1 MIFNH
6 SKQPIKTNSLL
17 RIKNNKSHFIRM
29 RNNSSE
35 IFKSYDFQNINNN
48 INKNNSDKKII
59 NKKNIGCQTFYN
71 MPYNIFSLD
80 PNINNYLLHKSKSTK
95 DIDSWESFLSKSSYE
110 GLHRK
115 FLNSKFYQSNICQN
129 VNISKIFL
137 DKTIQRNNLF
147 YDYNNNNKTQ
157 ISSISGVTKRKKYKI
172 KDNINFK
179 KKNFIYLYK
188 MLNDYDLGVD
198 NNKSTPIL
206 ERYKI
211 DKLPYKKI
219 YKGNYQKSLI
229 KDDIFD
235 LKKKDKIKIPYKK
248 LFRNRSAFKISMS
261 SI

>member
-1 MIFNH
+1 MIFNL
-6 SKQPIKTNSLL
+6 SKEKIKTNSLL
-17 RIKNNKSHFIRM
+17 RIKNNKSHLIRM

-35 IFKSYDFQNINNN
+35 LFKSYEFQNKIKN
-48 INKNNSDKKII
+48 INKNSIDKKAI

-71 MPYNIFSLD
+71 IPYNIFSLD

-129 VNISKIFL
+129 MNISKIFL
-137 DKTIQRNNLF
+137 DKTMLRNNLF

-206 ERYKI
+206 KLYKI
-211 DKLPYKKI
+211 DKLPVKKI
-219 YKGNYQKSLI
+219 YNCNYQKSLI